1 MPRNIKIHDKSE
13 EDLDLDISVGK
24 SKNRIKSDAG
34 LHYKTSASSLFLRDM
49 ARLINK
55 ISRRHTGNHLFV
67 RNAQT
72 ASQRVI
78 IKSRIVRHV
87 SAQNGL
93 KSLQDHCSYFTR
105 KGVEGPDQKPP
116 EIYNGP
122 GTLDDRSLNDW
133 LLKASAD
140 RHHFR
145 FIVSP
150 ENSQQLDLTAYIRE
164 LVEQMENDLGTRL
177 EYIAV
182 NHFNTDTPHSHIII
196 RGVSDDG
203 KDLVISR
210 DYMSNGMRNR
220 AREIANDHL
229 GLRTE
234 LEIKNGITSEV
245 ERQAFT
251 QLDRE
256 LKNISAKDPDRVINL
271 RASSGREKGFAEF
284 KRAVRIQRL
293 KFLESMKLATEIKPG
308 IWKLK
313 DDFEQTLRELGMKN
327 DIIKSMNKGL
337 AAGNNQE
344 KHIFDPTDSDR
355 KSITGLV
362 VERGIADELDDKKYL
377 IVSATD
383 NRLYYVPLSKE
394 SESHGMEAKPGAI
407 VSISG
412 AGTDHHFRVADKVI
426 IDVAAA
432 NGGIYSAKQHRR
444 QVNKYRL
451 PEGVTVEKYLENYLK
466 RLKALERR
474 KLVERVG
481 EESWRIPADLKKRL
495 QDHGEKKVKVRLES
509 ADDLAKQ
516 IGSLSPTWLD
526 REIAAG
532 RLPCCEFEGSNFNRK
547 LNRAKE
553 QRIEALV
560 QMGIAARTSGGISL
574 RRDFLE
580 TMRKQRQRND
590 LKRVPADRDIER

>member
-13 EDLDLDISVGK
+13 DDLDLDISVGK
-24 SKNRIKSDAG
+24 SKNRIKSNAG
-34 LHYKTSASSLFLRDM
+34 LHYKSSASSLFLREM
-49 ARLINK
+49 ARLVTHIT
-55 ISRRHTGNHLFV
+55 RRQTGNHLFV

-78 IKSRIVRHV
+78 VKSRIVRHV
-87 SAQNGL
+87 SVKNGL

-105 KGVEGPDQKPP
+105 KGVEGPDHKPP
-116 EIYNGP
+116 EIYNES

-133 LLKASAD
+133 LLKASED

-150 ENSQQLDLTAYIRE
+150 ENSRQLDLTAYIRE
-164 LVEQMENDLGTRL
+164 LVEQMEKDLGTHL
-177 EYIAV
+177 EYVAV

-196 RGVSDDG
+196 RGVSEDG
-203 KDLVISR
+203 KDLIISR
-210 DYMSNGMRNR
+210 DYISNGMRNR

-251 QLDRE
+251 QLDRD
-256 LKNISAKDPDRVINL
+256 LKNLSAKDPDRVIDL
-271 RASSGREKGFAEF
+271 RVSSGREKGFVEF

-293 KFLESMKLATEIKPG
+293 KFLESMQLATEIKPG
-308 IWKLK
+308 FWKLK
-313 DDFEQTLRELGMKN
+313 DDFEQTLRELGMKY
-327 DIIKSMNKGL
+327 DIIKTMNKGL

-344 KHIFDPTDSDR
+344 KHIFDPADSNR
-355 KSITGLV
+355 ESITGQV
-362 VERGIADELDDKKYL
+362 VERGIADELNDKKYL

-383 NRLYYVPLSKE
+383 NRLYYVPLSME
-394 SESHGMEAKPGAI
+394 SELPGLEAKPGAI

-412 AGTDHHFRVADKVI
+412 TGADHHFRVADKAI
-426 IDVAAA
+426 IDIASA
-432 NGGIYSAKQHRR
+432 NGGIYNAKQHRR
-444 QVNKYRL
+444 HVNKYRL
-451 PEGVTVEKYLENYLK
+451 PEGVTVERYLENYLK

-481 EESWRIPADLKKRL
+481 DESWRIPSDLKKRL
-495 QDHGEKKVKVRLES
+495 QDHGEKRVRVRLES

-516 IGSLSPTWLD
+516 ISSLSPTWLD
-526 REIAAG
+526 GELVAG
-532 RLPCCEFEGSNFNRK
+532 RPPCGDVSGSSFNRE
-547 LNRAKE
+547 LNQAKRE
-553 QRIEALV
+553 RIETLL
-560 QMGIAARTSGGISL
+560 QMGIASRTDRGITL
-574 RRDFLE
+574 RGDFLE
-580 TMRKQRQRND
+580 NMNKMKLQKG
-590 LKRVPADRDIER
+590 LKTGRAGKGIER